1 MKEKN
6 KDVKI
11 KRITVNLNDPK
22 SFPKWNVNQKILDS
36 TTEEDI
42 ARQIIEDELEAK
54 NDAETYKK
62 SRS

>member
-1 MKEKN
+1 MEKKN
-6 KDVKI
+6 RDIKI

-22 SFPKWNVNQKILDS
+22 SFSKWNVNQKILDS
-36 TTEEDI
+36 TTVEDI

-54 NDAETYKK
+54 NDAETFKK